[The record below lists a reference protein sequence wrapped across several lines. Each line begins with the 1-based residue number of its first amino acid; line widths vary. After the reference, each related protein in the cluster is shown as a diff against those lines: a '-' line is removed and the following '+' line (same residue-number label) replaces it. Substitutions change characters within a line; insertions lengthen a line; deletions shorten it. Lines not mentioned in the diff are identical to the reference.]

1 MGLFIEGVIIVMD
14 LDEFE
19 EYTLIHGYDQYK
31 PNIVTGTLTRLV
43 EELSIKYRGVIIYGH
58 DPARGTE
65 EAVIEIPLISDSQ
78 INELLNDLER
88 VKEEINRL
96 GARITIVVVRAY
108 VYPRPAKNRR
118 EAYSGTPGRKR
129 ALKLLRKAKRSGGNQ
144 IVVEI

>member
-1 MGLFIEGVIIVMD
+1 MFIEGIIIVMD

-19 EYTLIHGYDQYK
+19 EYTLVHGYDQYK

-43 EELSIKYRGVIIYGH
+43 EELSTKYRGVIIYGH

-65 EAVIEIPLISDSQ
+65 EAVIEIPLMSDGQ
-78 INELLNDLER
+78 IRELLNDLER
-88 VKEEINRL
+88 VKQEINKL
-96 GARITIVVVRAY
+96 GARITIVVIRDY
-108 VYPRPAKNRR
+108 VYPRPARNRR